1 VLFALL
7 AKFLL
12 DKPASVQAV
21 VLGLCTGLF
30 VAAAAEADQR
40 DPLIRSTVLLVIS
53 WGAAAAVLFY
63 LGSVVQRRRA
73 GSSDPR
79 APRWLY
85 TVYGAVWIFG
95 LVAALLAIFGD
106 GGFRVAALAVVP
118 LVLLA
123 PTALHGIGQVARRG
137 PG

>member
-1 VLFALL
+1 MLFALL

-12 DKPASVQAV
+12 AKPASVQAI

-40 DPLIRSTVLLVIS
+40 DPVIRSTVLLVIG
-53 WGAAAAVLFY
+53 WGAAAAALFY
-63 LGSVVQRRRA
+63 LGSVVQRRRD
-73 GSSDPR
+73 GSDPR
-79 APRWLY
+79 VPRWLY
-85 TVYGAVWIFG
+85 AVYGAVWIFG
-95 LVAALLAIFGD
+95 LVAALLALFGD

-123 PTALHGIGQVARRG
+123 PAALHGIGQVARRG
-137 PG
+137 ST